1 MSIHKI
7 VARKKAGAKKK
18 TNFFMCTGCFG
29 IYAAGTA
36 IQAPPNK
43 DNLRLVCKSCFNQ
56 YIGSYSPVP
65 SNASFALKNQYGS
78 YMTNGGA
85 GILSNANAGVISD
98 WGCGLISNHSHGFI
112 SEQGGALIASNGGK
126 LVGNDGAGLIGN
138 DGST

>member
-18 TNFFMCTGCFG
+18 TNFFTCTGCFG
-29 IYAAGTA
+29 IYVAGTA

-65 SNASFALKNQYGS
+65 SNASFALKNQFGS
-78 YMTNGGA
+78 YLTKGGA
-85 GILSNANAGVISD
+85 GILSNANGGIISD
-98 WGCGLISNHSHGFI
+98 LSSGILSNAN
-112 SEQGGALIASNGGK
+112 GGLIASNGGK